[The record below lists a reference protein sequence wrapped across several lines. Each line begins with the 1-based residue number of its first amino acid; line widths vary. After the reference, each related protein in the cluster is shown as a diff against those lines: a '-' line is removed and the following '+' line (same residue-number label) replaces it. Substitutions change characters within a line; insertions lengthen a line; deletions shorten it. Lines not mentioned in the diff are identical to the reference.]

1 MAYIVRYVLEID
13 WIADGAGPNTLV
25 PSAQKIKLGSLELF
39 GLTAGGLAGAI
50 PGQPTGYI
58 QVPGGDTPT
67 QANFRT
73 ALQGTSGAPTAGGMT
88 ADLDA
93 AIATNL
99 ARIQGFATGGG

>member
-1 MAYIVRYVLEID
+1 MAYQIRYALEVV
-13 WIADGAGPNTLV
+13 WIPDGAGPMSIA
-25 PSAQKIKLGSLELF
+25 SAQKLKLGTLEF
-39 GLTAGGLAGAI
+39 AGLTTNNPQNLTA
-50 PGQPTGYI
+50 GQPTGYI
-58 QVPGGDTPT
+58 AVPGGDAPS

>member
-1 MAYIVRYVLEID
+1 MAYIIKYALEVL
-13 WIADGAGPNTLV
+13 WVPDGAGPLSV
-25 PSAQKIKLGSLELF
+25 PSAQKLKLGTLEYS
-39 GLTAGGLAGAI
+39 GLTVVNPQNLTA
-50 PGQPTGYI
+50 GQPTGFI
-58 QVPGGDTPT
+58 QVPGGNAAS

-73 ALQGTSGAPTAGGMT
+73 ALQGSSGAPTAGGMT

>member
-1 MAYIVRYVLEID
+1 MAYMIKYALEVLFIP
-13 WIADGAGPNTLV
+13 DGAGPMSD
-25 PSAQKIKLGSLELF
+25 PSAQKLKLGSLEF
-39 GLTAGGLAGAI
+39 SGLTVVNPQNLTT
-50 PGQPTGYI
+50 GQPTGFI
-58 QVPGGDTPT
+58 MVPGANAPS

-73 ALQGTSGAPTAGGMT
+73 ALQGTSGAPSAGGMT

>member
-1 MAYIVRYVLEID
+1 MPFLLRYVAEVVYVPN
-13 WIADGAGPNTLV
+13 GAGPMSI
-25 PSAQKIKLGSLELF
+25 PSAQKIRLGSLEF
-39 GLTAGGLAGAI
+39 AGLTVATPAT
-50 PGQPTGYI
+50 GQPTGYI
-58 QVPGGDTPT
+58 QVPGGDAPS

-73 ALQGTSGAPTAGGMT
+73 ALQGSSGAPTAGGMT

>member
-1 MAYIVRYVLEID
+1 MAYLIRYVLEID
-13 WIADGAGPNTLV
+13 WIADGAGPNMLA
-25 PSAQKIKLGSLELF
+25 PSAQKLKLGSLEMF
-39 GLTAGGLAGAI
+39 GQTVAVV
-50 PGQPTGYI
+50 PSGQPTGYI
-58 QVPGGDTPT
+58 QVPGGDAPT

-73 ALQGTSGAPTAGGMT
+73 ALQGSSGAPTAGGMT